1 MLLFPIFEPN
11 VIEVYNDFKVIEA
24 EVTGYSSEV
33 GQTDST
39 PYLTAAQT
47 KVRDG
52 VIANNCLPFGARVEI
67 DGIIYVVEDRMNI
80 RYNCFRFDIYKENK
94 LDAIKW
100 GIQKKL
106 IKLYQPLEEELWLT
120 RGGKNM

>member
-24 EVTGYSSEV
+24 DITGYSSEI

-39 PYLTAAQT
+39 PFLTAAQT

-52 VIANNCLPFGARVEI
+52 VIACPRYIKFFTKVEV
-67 DGIIYVVEDRMNI
+67 DGKEYSCEDRMNI
-80 RYNCFRFDIYKENK
+80 RYMDRFDIYFESKEEA
-94 LDAIKW
+94 LEF
-100 GIQKKL
+100 GIKKL
-106 IKLYQPLEEELWLT
+106 KIIIYE
-120 RGGKNM
+120 